1 MAGDKVWFMEHQGLI
16 CIKTEGNQQNI
27 QEMT

>member
-1 MAGDKVWFMEHQGLI
+1 MAGDKIWLMEHQGLI
-16 CIKTEGNQQNI
+16 CIKTEGDQQNI